1 MRNAR
6 ALTRPPGASYQ
17 KCLSCHPL
25 HGTIDVAR
33 AQQQHDKYRS
43 VLEDLGL
50 DVIVLPQD
58 DEHPDA
64 CFVEDCAVVHG
75 VKALITRMGAPS
87 RRGEE
92 CAVEATLK
100 EHLATKRA
108 VSPATVEGGDVV
120 HLPDRLISGLSAR
133 TNAEGVRQMGE
144 WLEVVVDTIDDVS
157 MMHLKS
163 HVTYLGDGKSVATKR
178 FADHSAFRDM
188 EVIIVPEGEE
198 YAADTLA
205 VGSTVLM
212 PSGRVASHELVRRP
226 PLPPFPCLDIARER
240 RERRERGTPPRRRG
254 AHRIP

>member
-6 ALTRPPGASYQ
+6 ALTRPPGASYP

-25 HGTIDVAR
+25 HGTIDAAR
-33 AQQQHDKYRS
+33 AREQHDKYRS

-50 DVIVLPQD
+50 DVILLPRD
-58 DEHPDA
+58 DDHPDA

-75 VKALITRMGAPS
+75 SRALITRMGAPS

-92 CAVEATLK
+92 GAVEAALK

-144 WLEVVVDTIDDVS
+144 WLGVDVDTIDDAS

-163 HVTYLGDGKSVATKR
+163 HVTYLGDGKCIATRR
-178 FADHSAFRDM
+178 FANHPALRDM

-212 PSGRVASHELVRRP
+212 PAGRVASHELVRRAGFEVIP
-226 PLPPFPCLDIARER
+226 VDVSEFEKCDGALTCLSI
-240 RERRERGTPPRRRG
+240 
-254 AHRIP
+254 IF